1 MKLISTI
8 RPFDAKQVIY
18 IMDNTQKEEIDIRT
32 TSLEDF
38 DKTIIELTELYP
50 EINYI
55 KLRGNVDFCA
65 KIKTNI
71 TQAEINK
78 YNQNKLTIDITGE

>member
-55 KLRGNVDFCA
+55 RLRGNVDFCT

-71 TQAEINK
+71 IQAENNK

>member
-38 DKTIIELTELYP
+38 DNTIIELTELYP

-55 KLRGNVDFCA
+55 RLRGNVDFCT

-71 TQAEINK
+71 IQAEINK

>member
-55 KLRGNVDFCA
+55 RLRGNVDFCT
-65 KIKTNI
+65 KIKANI
-71 TQAEINK
+71 IQAENNK

>member
-8 RPFDAKQVIY
+8 RLFDAKQVIY

-71 TQAEINK
+71 IQAENNK